1 MTTNPP
7 VLPHPPDL
15 PEILISPPWLSG
27 RRRPASRVFHIELP
41 QPVPEMLWRAEERDK
56 PWSVDDAQ
64 WLRRAQGDLRVALKA
79 LLFDPEEIN
88 WQEGRAQALES
99 AWLAGDGVALGE
111 VWLAHLREVRQANEH
126 ATLRLTGCH
135 LSALPPEM
143 AVAFWNRVAH
153 EGSQLRV
160 SLGGTEVFWAR
171 HGLALLPS
179 LPGLMSLRPGQY
191 FRLARHFGAVELAPL
206 MARALIKLKSMRDTA
221 RAWLTRFPQ
230 HAVAAL
236 AGPAL
241 GPAGEAQTAARAALR
256 LLAARGHEA
265 LILSTVAACSNE
277 DALKAMREALD
288 ENPLDRYPARRLA
301 ELPGFVEPARWHR
314 PVLKVS
320 GEPLPESAL
329 PHLMQMLTFPTTEEV
344 YGGIELV
351 RQACTPESLAAFM
364 RDALEDW
371 VRVRAPD
378 KALWVL
384 VMQGH
389 LGDDE
394 TARAVAGHVRR
405 FSGPSAKA
413 GAALEALADIDS
425 SVSLMLL
432 NHIALHGKSPTLQR
446 RAQDRLAAYAEANGL
461 SDDDLD
467 DRIAP
472 DLGLDARGTLL
483 LDFGARQ
490 FLVGFD
496 ETLVPHARR
505 LVDGR
510 AGPRLASLPKPGKTD
525 DPVLAGAATE
535 RLRLLRQDARAVAGQ
550 QLRRLEQALIGRRR
564 WTVSAFQTYLVA
576 HPLLRHLVQ
585 RLIWGVYEGDWEDD
599 APSARGG
606 RLLQALRVNEDGG
619 LTDAHDDDVSLAD
632 SPPGWRIGLVHPV
645 ELSAEQL
652 TAFARLLTDYQL
664 LQPFD
669 QLGRDHYRLTAD
681 EQAAFRLD
689 RWADLPLSGAR
700 VYKLLDERGWRSS
713 GVSEGGGRRVFS
725 RDLTDEIKAA
735 LTFQITN
742 NNLHGHVQPLHFN
755 QVRVG
760 RKSWRG
766 DLGEEVPFGQLDAV
780 TASELIR
787 DIEALRG

>member
-1 MTTNPP
+1 MPLTTDEAQVEALP
-7 VLPHPPDL
+7 V
-15 PEILISPPWLSG
+15 ILVSPPWLIG
-27 RRRPASRVFHIELP
+27 RKPLASRAFDIQLP
-41 QPVPEMLWRAEERDK
+41 PPAPEMHWPAEARDR

-64 WLRRAQGDLRVALKA
+64 WLQRAQGDHRLVLKA
-79 LLFDPEEIN
+79 LLFDPEDIN
-88 WQEGRAQALES
+88 WHAGSALALES

-111 VWLAHLREVRQANEH
+111 AWLAHLREVRQASEH
-126 ATLRLTGCH
+126 ASLRLTGGH
-135 LSALPPEM
+135 LSALPPEV
-143 AVAFWNRVAH
+143 AVAFWCRVAV
-153 EGSQLRV
+153 EGSQRHV
-160 SLGGTEVFWAR
+160 SFSATEVFWAR

-191 FRLARHFGAVELAPL
+191 FRLARHFGSVELAPL
-206 MARALIKLKSMRDTA
+206 MARALVKLKSMRDTA
-221 RAWLTRFPQ
+221 RAWLSRFPR

-236 AGPAL
+236 VGPAL
-241 GPAGEAQTAARAALR
+241 GPAGEARTAARAALR

-265 LILSTVAACSNE
+265 LILSAVAACGDD
-277 DALKAMREALD
+277 DALKALRAALD
-288 ENPLDRYPARRLA
+288 ESPLDRYPARRLA
-301 ELPGFVEPARWHR
+301 ELPDFLAPTLWHR
-314 PVLKVS
+314 PVLRVS

-329 PHLMQMLTFPTTEEV
+329 PHLLQMLTFPTTEEI
-344 YGGIELV
+344 YGGIDLV
-351 RQACTPESLAAFM
+351 RQACTPASLAAFM

-371 VRVRAPD
+371 MTVRAPD

-389 LGDDE
+389 LGDDD
-394 TARAVAGHVRR
+394 TARVIAGHLRH
-405 FSGPSAKA
+405 FSATGAKA
-413 GAALEALADIDS
+413 GAVLEALADLDS

-432 NHIALHGKSPTLQR
+432 NHIALHGKSPTLKR
-446 RAQDRLAAYAEANGL
+446 RAQDRLAVYAEANGL

-472 DLGLDARGTLL
+472 DLGLEARGTLL

-490 FLVGFD
+490 FQVGFD
-496 ETLVPHARR
+496 ETLAPHARR

-550 QLRRLEQALIGRRR
+550 QLRRLEQAMVSRRR
-564 WTVSAFQTYLVA
+564 WTVPAFQTYLVA
-576 HPLLRHLVQ
+576 HPLLRHVVQ
-585 RLIWGVYEGDWEDD
+585 RLVWGVYEGDWEDD
-599 APSARGG
+599 ATSARGG
-606 RLLQALRVNEDGG
+606 RLLQGLRVNEDGG

-645 ELSAEQL
+645 ELPAEHL
-652 TAFARLLTDYQL
+652 TAFARLLTDYHL

-669 QLGRDHYRLTAD
+669 QLGRDHHRLTAD
-681 EQAAFRLD
+681 EEAAFRLD
-689 RWADLPLSGAR
+689 RWRDLPMPGAH
-700 VYKLLDERGWRSS
+700 VYKRLDERGWRSS
-713 GVSEGGGRRVFS
+713 GLSDGGDRRVFS
-725 RDLTDEIKAA
+725 RDLTDEIKGA
-735 LTFQITN
+735 LTFLTTN
-742 NNLHGHVQPLHFN
+742 HNVHGHVQPLLFN
-755 QVRVG
+755 EVRVG

-766 DLGEEVPFGQLDAV
+766 DLGEEVPFSRLDAV